1 MSNSTRT
8 SPVVLLKHIYKRNHI
23 AAISICILCAIS
35 LLAIFAPFIANH
47 RPYVLV
53 RQNSI
58 EFPLFNMLRASDWI
72 LLIGFFQGLIALWFC
87 RKAQRN
93 DKPSKRATLY
103 IFLGAVLLTIA
114 ASLLI
119 TLDRPTLDTTDY
131 YALSQSDD
139 AWALFA
145 PLIHDPITAQ
155 INERFKKPGWRGNLS
170 PTNWL
175 GTDGAGADVCA
186 RLIHASRIA
195 LSIGLIST
203 SIALLIGLCVGSVMG
218 YFGAWI
224 DTLGMRIIEIFM
236 AIPRLFLLLLV
247 MAFIPPQF
255 SSYTIYAMMIVIGLT
270 SWMNCARFV
279 RAEFLKLRELD
290 YICAAKAVG
299 LPRRSI
305 IFYHLLP
312 NGITPVLVDASFTI
326 AAAILLETS
335 LSFLGFG
342 IKPPDPSWGQMLAE
356 AIDPSTGVFHWWLAF
371 FPGVMIFLTVFSL
384 NSIGDALRD
393 VLDPRAGDAA
403 R

>member
-1 MSNSTRT
+1 MYNSIGKN
-8 SPVVLLKHIYKRNHI
+8 PIALLKLIYQRNNF
-23 AAISICILCAIS
+23 AAISLGILCVFS

-58 EFPLFNMLRASDWI
+58 EFPLFNMLRLSDWI
-72 LLIGFFQGLIALWFC
+72 LFIGFFLGLLTFWFC
-87 RKAQRN
+87 RSMQRKA
-93 DKPSKRATLY
+93 KCSKRATLY
-103 IFLGAVLLTIA
+103 IYLGAVLLTFT

-131 YALSQSDD
+131 YALSQSRDN
-139 AWALFA
+139 WAIFA
-145 PLIHDPITAQ
+145 PLVHDPVTAN
-155 INERFKKPGWRGNLS
+155 IAERLKEPGWQGDLS
-170 PTNWL
+170 TTNWL
-175 GTDGAGADVCA
+175 GTDGAGADVCT

-203 SIALLIGLCVGSVMG
+203 SIALLLGVCVGSVMG

-312 NGITPVLVDASFTI
+312 NGITPVLVDASFSI

-384 NSIGDALRD
+384 NCIGDALRD
-393 VLDPRAGDAA
+393 VLDSRFGDAA